1 MSDLDL
7 LRRLGEQIVPPP
19 LDDLRE
25 TARLRTRRTATFATV
40 AAGAVVALVVGA
52 VQLGV
57 VHHSPPPPTHEPEKN
72 SSRPLTYGERSTL
85 HYGDQTVAMPS
96 QVVELDLTDD
106 GVVAR
111 TSDGGIWFTDGSEPE
126 RIGALGTPAA
136 AFEATKLSG
145 GSPDVAFGTSSG
157 FIVSPTSG
165 SLVGWLEFAGPR
177 QPELVVYD
185 TAAGSETVRDP
196 VKPGLAS
203 SAIMADVTEDAAY
216 WYIDPVAFD
225 DPAAVGRLDLATG
238 EQSRLTVE
246 QYDAEHPAPEPGTP
260 QTLLVSHHE
269 GGGAPYEVD
278 DAIHMQLGI
287 DARRIV
293 PRGEMPLEVLDGP
306 THTRFT
312 FDAPAGYDDP
322 DPYPGW
328 LTQWVDDDTVVIG
341 YRSPKATDVLEC
353 HVSTRACKVAAHTDG
368 VAVLP
373 ETGTLPDS

>member
-1 MSDLDL
+1 M
-7 LRRLGEQIVPPP
+7 GP
-19 LDDLRE
+19 
-25 TARLRTRRTATFATV
+25 A
-40 AAGAVVALVVGA
+40 
-52 VQLGV
+52 
-57 VHHSPPPPTHEPEKN
+57 
-72 SSRPLTYGERSTL
+72 RPLTYAEGTTL
-85 HYGDQTVAMPS
+85 HFGDQSVTMPS
-96 QVVELDLTDD
+96 KVVEIDMVD
-106 GVVAR
+106 GGAVAR
-111 TSDGGIWFTDGSEPE
+111 TSDGGIWLTDGSVPE
-126 RIGALGTPAA
+126 QIGSLGTPAA
-136 AFEATKLSG
+136 LFDPTELSG

-157 FIVSPTSG
+157 FIVSPTAG
-165 SLVGWLEFAGPR
+165 SLVGWFEFAEPR

-185 TAAGSETVRDP
+185 TASGTETARGA
-196 VKPGLAS
+196 VKPDLAS

-238 EQSRLTVE
+238 EQTRLTLE
-246 QYDAEHPAPEPGTP
+246 QYDAEHPAPAPGTP

-287 DARRIV
+287 DVTRIV

-306 THTRFT
+306 THKRFT
-312 FDAPAGYDDP
+312 FDPPPGYDDP

-341 YRSPKATDVLEC
+341 YRSPKSTDILEC
-353 HVSTRACKVAAHTDG
+353 HVSTRSCDFAAHTDG

-373 ETGTLPDS
+373 ETGPLPDF